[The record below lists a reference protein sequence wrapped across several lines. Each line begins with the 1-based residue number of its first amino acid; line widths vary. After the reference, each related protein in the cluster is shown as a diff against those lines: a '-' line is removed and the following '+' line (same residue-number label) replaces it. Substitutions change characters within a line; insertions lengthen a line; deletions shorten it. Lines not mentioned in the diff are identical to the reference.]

1 MAGVVPTGPSPSS
14 PPTRRT
20 RPLSGHTGALIEGI
34 DLAGPLTPAER
45 HTIVDTLERW
55 KVVAFRDQHL
65 DHAGQIAFARQFGE
79 PTYAHPYEDDPP
91 DGFPEIYTISPER
104 FAAQYRMTGRT
115 ADALRA
121 RSSYANDWHT
131 DVTAAV
137 NPPAASILRAEVVPE
152 YGGDTQFT
160 NLVAAYEGLS
170 APVKGFIDGLRAEH
184 RYGAGLARRGLGGS
198 SSVTT
203 TNPLVA
209 QHPVVRVHP
218 TTGERALF
226 VNPGFTTHIVGLQP
240 EESQAILEMLFAQVA
255 SDRYTVRLRWEPG
268 TVAFWDNRA
277 TAHLGPQDID
287 HLDVDR
293 VMHRVSLVGEIP
305 VGPDGRESTLVEG
318 QPFTVRPAGT

>member
-1 MAGVVPTGPSPSS
+1 MVV
-14 PPTRRT
+14 
-20 RPLSGHTGALIEGI
+20 
-34 DLAGPLTPAER
+34 
-45 HTIVDTLERW
+45 
-55 KVVAFRDQHL
+55 FRDQHL
-65 DHAGQIAFARQFGE
+65 DHAAHMAFARQFGE

-104 FAAQYRMTGRT
+104 FASQYRMTGRT

-203 TNPLVA
+203 ANPLVA

-226 VNPGFTTHIVGLQP
+226 VNPGFTTHIVGLHP
-240 EESQAILEMLFAQVA
+240 EESQAILEMLFSQVA

-293 VMHRVSLVGEIP
+293 VMHRVSLVGEVP

-318 QPFTVRPAGT
+318 QPFSVRPAGT